1 MWLFVYLLRL
11 FGEFSWLPIGW
22 FGFSIEENGHVRG
35 SLDDE
40 RERKKKKRL
49 TRFFVLVSSCS
60 KGLFLPFL

>member
-40 RERKKKKRL
+40 REKKKK
-49 TRFFVLVSSCS
+49 
-60 KGLFLPFL
+60 KKD